1 MDGMEMKEMTSLER
15 VMRALELQEVDRPPV
30 IPQLTY
36 AAGYYI
42 NMGIDKALTDFKK
55 QEKALLNAQKLGG
68 YDGIY
73 AGWEGSFVLVTSSF
87 RGVELKTY
95 PDKPPA
101 ISKPLITSK
110 EELDKLPEFDPLSQG
125 RIPLNL
131 KLIKSLKSKV
141 KTIPILSY
149 VPSPFT
155 LGSLF
160 LGVNEFMIA
169 LMRDKLKIL
178 DALLQRTYQITLKFA
193 LAKIE
198 AGADM
203 ISIADP
209 SGSSDMV
216 SPKLFE
222 QHSLPLLKDLVSE
235 LKTKGKK
242 VGLHICG
249 QTKPILLKMAET
261 GADYLEIDSKVD
273 LKEAQE
279 ILKGEVC
286 LMGNISTADLGN
298 QSSEEIKK
306 QAEVLVENMQPGFIL
321 SSGCEVP
328 YSTPIE
334 NIQAMVQVAQKFKQM
349 QS

>member
-1 MDGMEMKEMTSLER
+1 MDGMEMQEITSLER
-15 VMRALELQEVDRPPV
+15 VMQTLELKEVDRPPV

-36 AAGYYI
+36 AAAYYTKV
-42 NMGIDKALTDFKK
+42 GIDKALNDLKK
-55 QEKALLNAQKLGG
+55 QEKALINAQKLGG

-87 RGVELKTY
+87 GGELRAY

-101 ISKPLITSK
+101 VLKPLITTK
-110 EELDKLPEFDPLSQG
+110 EELEALPEFDPTSQG

-131 KLIKSLKSKV
+131 KLIKALKADV
-141 KTIPILSY
+141 KEIPILSY

-160 LGVNEFMIA
+160 LGVSEFMIA
-169 LMRDKLKIL
+169 LMRDKMKIL
-178 DALLQRTYQITLKFA
+178 DLLLQKTYEVTLKFA
-193 LAKIE
+193 LAKVE

-203 ISIADP
+203 ITIADP

-222 QHSLPLLKDLVSE
+222 QHSLPLLKNLIAE
-235 LKTKGKK
+235 LKKEGIK

-261 GADYLEIDSKVD
+261 GADYLEIDAKVN

-279 ILKGEVC
+279 ILEGNICV
-286 LMGNISTADLGN
+286 MGNISTADLAS
-298 QSSEEIKK
+298 QSAQEIKE
-306 QAEVLVENMQPGFIL
+306 QAEVLVKNMQTGFIL

-334 NIQAMVQVAQKFKQM
+334 NIQAMVQAAKGL
-349 QS
+349 

>member
-1 MDGMEMKEMTSLER
+1 MKELTSFER
-15 VMRALELQEVDRPPV
+15 VMNALELKEVDRPPV

-36 AAGYYI
+36 AAAYYLK
-42 NMGIDKALTDFKK
+42 MGIDAALTDFKK
-55 QEKALLNAQKLGG
+55 QEKALLNAQKIGG

-73 AGWEGSFVLVTSSF
+73 AGWEGSFVLITSSF
-87 RGVELKTY
+87 GGELKVY

-101 ISKPLITSK
+101 VHKPLIATK
-110 EELDKLPEFDPLSQG
+110 EELDKLPELDPKSQG

-131 KLIKSLKSKV
+131 KLIKALKADAKN
-141 KTIPILSY
+141 IPILSY

-169 LMRDKLKIL
+169 LMRDTKKIL
-178 DALLQRTYQITLKFA
+178 EPLLQKTYQTTLKVA

-203 ISIADP
+203 ITIADP

-216 SPKLFE
+216 SPKIFG
-222 QHSLPLLKDLVSE
+222 QHSLPLLKKLVAE
-235 LKTKGKK
+235 LKRKGGR

-249 QTKPILLKMAET
+249 QTKPILSKMAET
-261 GADYLEIDSKVD
+261 GADYLELDSKVN

-279 ILKGEVC
+279 SLQGKICIV
-286 LMGNISTADLGN
+286 GNISTTDLGSRPS
-298 QSSEEIKK
+298 QEIKS
-306 QAEVLVENMQPGFIL
+306 QADALVKSIQRGFIL

-334 NIQAMVQVAQKFKQM
+334 NIQAMVQAAKEFKT
-349 QS
+349 S